1 MLQQPKYSERN
12 NTLVKHN
19 VLLYHTDQDEEGKLY
34 YKVGDERSFYT
45 ETHGFGHVKVEKEAD
60 YTLIEQMDDGWLQ
73 IAFQDNLDL
82 YGGIDG
88 KYQDLLDLLRDNK
101 AINSLIC
108 NTIERGE

>member
-1 MLQQPKYSERN
+1 MYERSPEQGFEQKDS
-12 NTLVKHN
+12 LRLAV
-19 VLLYHTDQDEEGKLY
+19 
-34 YKVGDERSFYT
+34 DERLA
-45 ETHGFGHVKVEKEAD
+45 EAD

-88 KYQDLLDLLRDNK
+88 KYQDLLELLRDNK